1 MQWQHGRVN
10 WYVDGQ
16 LVHTLEDD
24 TVAYQ
29 IMYVIVNLAVGGNF
43 NFADVDPTLFP
54 VTFDIDYIR
63 VYQEKDFE

>member
-1 MQWQHGRVN
+1 M
-10 WYVDGQ
+10 
-16 LVHTLEDD
+16 HTLEDD